1 MEVRKPDEL
10 YGDKAY
16 DTFIVRTYL
25 SGRRIKAQIPRRSTK
40 RHPGRPSSFDEASYK
55 KRRSSVE
62 RFFSVLKGGFRRLA
76 IRYERLASTFR
87 GLIQIACFIIH
98 WRVSQ

>member
-16 DTFIVRTYL
+16 DTFIVRAYL
-25 SGRRIKAQIPRRSTK
+25 SGRRIKARIPRRSRK
-40 RHPGRPSSFDEASYK
+40 RHPGRSASFDEASYK